1 MKDSSDTYREEK
13 QLVLERLKTMDP
25 HARIL
30 LGGDKEYNVGDL
42 IEHVEKGDE
51 FGKKIVHVQMR
62 MIKILASGV

>member
-1 MKDSSDTYREEK
+1 MKESSETYQEEK

-25 HARIL
+25 YARIM
-30 LGGDKEYNVGDL
+30 LGGDNEYKVNDL
-42 IEHVEKGDE
+42 IEHVEKGDD

>member
-1 MKDSSDTYREEK
+1 MKESSETYQEEK

-25 HARIL
+25 YARIM
-30 LGGDKEYNVGDL
+30 LGGDKEYKVNDL
-42 IEHVEKGDE
+42 IEHVENGDD